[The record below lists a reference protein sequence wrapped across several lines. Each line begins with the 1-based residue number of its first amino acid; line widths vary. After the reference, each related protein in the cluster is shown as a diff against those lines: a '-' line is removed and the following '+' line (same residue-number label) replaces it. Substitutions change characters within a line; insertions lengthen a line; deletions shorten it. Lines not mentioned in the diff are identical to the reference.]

1 MGWSVSIDPLFPLW
15 SIAIAAAVCLALLAV
30 MFVLGL
36 RGSTLRAATMAT
48 LLLALLNPIV
58 RGETRN
64 QFDDIL
70 LVVSDNSASQKI
82 GVRLDQATKALNA
95 LKNKLE
101 PFKNTT
107 VRWIKA
113 DTVPSTTNR
122 GTRLFATIND
132 ALGDIPP
139 ERLAGVILITDGQVH
154 DVPENLDAL
163 TLNAPIHTLL
173 TGDKNKGDRR
183 IIIERAPKF
192 GIVGEEQSIVFKI
205 EDLPSATQSAAGKSS
220 LPMLVSVTT
229 KRDGKIIDTF
239 KVLTGESVEITL
251 PIEHTGQIVS
261 EIMVAAGRNE
271 ISLRNNRAVVTTQ
284 GVRDRLRVLL
294 VSGEPHS
301 GQRTWRNLLKADPA
315 VDLVHFT
322 ILRPPEKQDGTPIKE
337 LSLIAFPTRE
347 LFSLKLNEF
356 DLIIFDRYRRRGVL
370 PLIYLANVADY
381 VQNGGAVLSA
391 AGPSFASPL
400 SLFRTP
406 LSAILPAAPTGEVT
420 EQPFRPKVTDVGLR
434 HPVTRSLPGAQD
446 KEPTWG
452 RWFRLIDVEP
462 TEGDV
467 IMSGPDDKP
476 LMVLKRQGKGRV
488 AQLLSDQAWLWARGY
503 DGGGPQVELLRRM
516 AHWLM
521 KEPDLEEEA
530 LVATQVGNDLKIER
544 FTMKETTAPISVSDP
559 EGNNSSLEL
568 TQVKPGQWSG
578 IIKDATPGIYQLS
591 DADLSKA
598 AVFGILDQKEFS
610 DIRPSEN
617 ILKPVSEATGGK
629 AFWLGKNVNL
639 PAIRNIDAGRRMS
652 GSGWLGIQ
660 KNNAY
665 TITALKD
672 IPLLSGLLAL
682 AAVLGLVSLMWY
694 REGH

>member
-1 MGWSVSIDPLFPLW
+1 MGWSISIDPLFPLW

-30 MFVLGL
+30 MFILGL
-36 RGSTLRAATMAT
+36 RGSTLRTATMAI
-48 LLLALLNPIV
+48 LLLALLNPII

-82 GVRLDQATKALNA
+82 GARLDQTARALST
-95 LKNKLE
+95 LRNKLA

-107 VRWIKA
+107 VRWVKA
-113 DTVPSTTNR
+113 DTTPSTTNR

-154 DVPENLDAL
+154 DVPENLDSL
-163 TLNAPIHTLL
+163 TLTAPIHTLL
-173 TGDKNKGDRR
+173 TGDRDKGDRR
-183 IIIERAPKF
+183 ITIERAPKF
-192 GIVGEEQSIVFKI
+192 GIVGEEQSIIFKI
-205 EDLPSATQSAAGKSS
+205 EDLPSAAQSAAGK
-220 LPMLVSVTT
+220 PGKPTLVSVTT
-229 KRDGKIIDTF
+229 RRDGRIIDRF
-239 KVLTGESVEITL
+239 QVLTGESVEINL
-251 PIEHTGQIVS
+251 PIEHTGQIIS
-261 EIMVAAGRNE
+261 EITVAASGNE
-271 ISLRNNRAVVTTQ
+271 ISLRNNRAVITTQ

-381 VQNGGAVLSA
+381 VENGGAVLSA

-420 EQPFRPKVTDVGLR
+420 EQPFRPKVTDVGRR

-462 TEGDV
+462 TGGDV
-467 IMSGPDDKP
+467 IMSGAGDKP

-544 FTMKETTAPISVSDP
+544 FTMKETTAAISVSNP

-591 DADLSKA
+591 DGDLSKA

-610 DIRPSEN
+610 DIRPSEE
-617 ILKPVSEATGGK
+617 ILKPVNKATGGK
-629 AFWLGKNVNL
+629 AFWLGENINL
-639 PAIRNIDAGRRMS
+639 PAIRYIDAGRRMS

-665 TITALKD
+665 TISALKD

>member
-1 MGWSVSIDPLFPLW
+1 MDWSLSFEPLFELW
-15 SIAIAAAVCLALLAV
+15 ILAIVGALCLGLLAI
-30 MFVLGL
+30 MFGLGT
-36 RGSTLRAATMAT
+36 RGLVLRAATMAI
-48 LLLALLNPIV
+48 LILALLNPII
-58 RGETRN
+58 RGETRKSFN
-64 QFDDIL
+64 DIL
-70 LVVSDNSASQKI
+70 VVIADNSPSQKI
-82 GVRLDQATKALNA
+82 GSRSAQTAKAVSA
-95 LKNKLE
+95 LKKQLA

-107 VRWIKA
+107 VRWIRTNPA
-113 DTVPSTTNR
+113 PSTANT
-122 GTRLFATIND
+122 GTRLFETLND
-132 ALGDIPP
+132 ALADVPP
-139 ERLAGVILITDGQVH
+139 ERLAGIILVTDGQVH
-154 DVPENLDAL
+154 DVPENLGSL

-173 TGDKNKGDRR
+173 TGDQDKGDRR
-183 IIIERAPKF
+183 IIIERSPKF
-192 GIVGEEQSIVFKI
+192 GIVGEEQSIKFKV
-205 EDLPSATQSAAGKSS
+205 EDLPSAAQSSKGETS
-220 LPMLVSVTT
+220 PRTPVSVTIR
-229 KRDGKIIDTF
+229 RDGKLVNRF
-239 KVLTGESVEITL
+239 RVLTSESIEIPLAIEHAGPIISEIT
-251 PIEHTGQIVS
+251 VS
-261 EIMVAAGRNE
+261 PGRNE
-271 ISLRNNRAVVTTQ
+271 ISLRNNRAVFTTQ

-381 VQNGGAVLSA
+381 VENGGAILAA
-391 AGPSFASPL
+391 AGPSFATPL
-400 SLFRTP
+400 SLYRTP

-420 EQPFRPKVTDVGLR
+420 EQPFRPQITDIGRR

-446 KEPTWG
+446 KKPTWG

-462 TEGDV
+462 TEGNIV
-467 IMSGPDDKP
+467 MSGPDNKP

-488 AQLLSDQAWLWARGY
+488 AQLLSDQAWLWARGF

-530 LVATQVGNDLKIER
+530 LVATQIGNDLKIQR
-544 FTMKETTAPISVSDP
+544 FSMKETTPTISITDP
-559 EGNNSSLEL
+559 EGRQTSLTL
-568 TQVKPGQWSG
+568 SKIKPGSWSG
-578 IIKDATPGIYQLS
+578 IIKDATPGIYQLV
-591 DADLSKA
+591 DGELSQP
-598 AVFGILDQKEFS
+598 AVFGILDQKEFE
-610 DIRPSEN
+610 DIRPSAD
-617 ILKPVSEATGGK
+617 LLQPVNEATGGK
-629 AFWLGKNVNL
+629 AFWLGKDISL

-652 GSGWLGIQ
+652 GSGWIGIQ

-665 TITALKD
+665 TILSLKD
-672 IPLLSGLLAL
+672 VPLLSGLLAL
-682 AAVLGLVSLMWY
+682 AAVLGLMSMLWY

>member
-1 MGWSVSIDPLFPLW
+1 
-15 SIAIAAAVCLALLAV
+15 

-36 RGSTLRAATMAT
+36 RGSTLRALTMAT
-48 LLLALLNPIV
+48 LLLALLNPII

-82 GVRLDQATKALNA
+82 GTRSDQTAKALKT
-95 LKNKLE
+95 LRNKLA
-101 PFKNTT
+101 PFKNTI
-107 VRWIKA
+107 VRWVKA
-113 DTVPSTTNR
+113 DTAPSTANQ
-122 GTRLFATIND
+122 GTRLFAAIND

-154 DVPENLDAL
+154 DVPKNLGTLA
-163 TLNAPIHTLL
+163 LNAPIHTLL
-173 TGDKNKGDRR
+173 TGDRNKGDRR
-183 IIIERAPKF
+183 IIVERAPKF

-205 EDLPSATQSAAGKSS
+205 EDLPSAAQSAADKSS
-220 LPMLVSVTT
+220 MPTLVSVTIR
-229 KRDGKIIDTF
+229 RDGKIIDTQQ
-239 KVLTGESVEITL
+239 VLTGESVEIAL
-251 PIEHTGQIVS
+251 PIEHTGQIIS
-261 EIMVAAGRNE
+261 EITVAASRNE
-271 ISLRNNRAVVTTQ
+271 ISLRNNRAIITTQ

-381 VQNGGAVLSA
+381 VENGGAVLSA

-420 EQPFRPKVTDVGLR
+420 EQPFRPQVTDVGRR

-446 KEPTWG
+446 KEQTWG

-467 IMSGPDDKP
+467 IMSGADD
-476 LMVLKRQGKGRV
+476 R
-488 AQLLSDQAWLWARGY
+488 W
-503 DGGGPQVELLRRM
+503 
-516 AHWLM
+516 
-521 KEPDLEEEA
+521 
-530 LVATQVGNDLKIER
+530 
-544 FTMKETTAPISVSDP
+544 F
-559 EGNNSSLEL
+559 
-568 TQVKPGQWSG
+568 
-578 IIKDATPGIYQLS
+578 
-591 DADLSKA
+591 
-598 AVFGILDQKEFS
+598 
-610 DIRPSEN
+610 
-617 ILKPVSEATGGK
+617 
-629 AFWLGKNVNL
+629 
-639 PAIRNIDAGRRMS
+639 
-652 GSGWLGIQ
+652 
-660 KNNAY
+660 
-665 TITALKD
+665 
-672 IPLLSGLLAL
+672 
-682 AAVLGLVSLMWY
+682 
-694 REGH
+694 